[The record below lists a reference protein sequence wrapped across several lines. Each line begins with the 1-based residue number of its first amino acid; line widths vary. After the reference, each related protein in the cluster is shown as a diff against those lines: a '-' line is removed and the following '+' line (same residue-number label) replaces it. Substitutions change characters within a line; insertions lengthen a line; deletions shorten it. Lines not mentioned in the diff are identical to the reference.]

1 MIARTKI
8 ALAPLVPFVQ
18 YALRMDRPYSLYD
31 VLSVSPGVSPGA
43 LEAAYRALMKKH
55 HPDRTG
61 AAAAGSQAA
70 EINAAFSILRDADRR
85 AEYDRREGA
94 RQRALLDAQLHR
106 LHRRR
111 RLAGWGAWSAA
122 ALLLCAATAYA
133 AQHYAGPAAPGRR
146 IAAASDT
153 DVPARLDP
161 VQVVEDVLA
170 EAAEMSLGSRP
181 HKEPARLRTA
191 PPPAAAAAA
200 SASRPMALRR
210 RQSQPAAEPAP
221 RRAEAAD
228 GDFLEREEYIY

>member
-1 MIARTKI
+1 
-8 ALAPLVPFVQ
+8 
-18 YALRMDRPYSLYD
+18 MDRPYSLYD
-31 VLSVSPGVSPGA
+31 VLNVSPGVSPGA

-55 HPDRTG
+55 HPDRSG

-70 EINAAFSILRDADRR
+70 EINAAFSTLRDPARR
-85 AEYDRREGA
+85 ADYDRRESA

-133 AQHYAGPAAPGRR
+133 AQHYAVRAAPAQRT
-146 IAAASDT
+146 AAAVAAPEKPT
-153 DVPARLDP
+153 RLDP

-170 EAAEMSLGSRP
+170 EAAEMSLGGRSS
-181 HKEPARLRTA
+181 KEPVRAR
-191 PPPAAAAAA
+191 AA
-200 SASRPMALRR
+200 SAPRAAPAASVSRPAALRR
-210 RQSQPAAEPAP
+210 REVRAASAAEPAP
-221 RRAEAAD
+221 RRSEAAD